1 MNTAGRPP
9 ASACR
14 QLQPA
19 RGLGIWL
26 LGPAAV
32 LIALATPAQASWQD
46 DLAAQLRWD
55 HNCQVSFYS
64 GVIERMVNGQQ
75 VVIAKAHCEDGRVF
89 DAIQRNELEEFEI
102 NECTPKEQTC

>member
-1 MNTAGRPP
+1 MRTAGRLSDL
-9 ASACR
+9 ASGQFR
-14 QLQPA
+14 RP
-19 RGLGIWL
+19 RRPGIWL
-26 LGPAAV
+26 LGPAALLV
-32 LIALATPAQASWQD
+32 AHAIPAQASWQD

-55 HNCQVSFYS
+55 QKCQVSFYS

-75 VVIAKAHCEDGRVF
+75 VVIAKAHCEDGRTF